1 MRGCSI
7 GGPLTHDAGSKR
19 PTIQQDTHRVDVI
32 REFGLLFLV
41 DGVANVRIGAM
52 YCDLS
57 GSGRQERLLGLTPEL
72 HVELHA
78 SRRGQ
83 LSSQY
88 NQWRCAYL
96 DPVVELDLST
106 RVHADMLQDLSRSIV
121 RLSGRLQR
129 LQNALLVDPPGSV
142 GRYVTARKR

>member
-1 MRGCSI
+1 MRV
-7 GGPLTHDAGSKR
+7 H
-19 PTIQQDTHRVDVI
+19 THRIDVI
-32 REFGLLFLV
+32 GELSTLILV
-41 DGVANVRIGAM
+41 DCVANVRIGAM
-52 YCDLS
+52 HCDLA
-57 GSGRQERLLGLTPEL
+57 GSGRQERLLGLTPKL

-78 SRRGQ
+78 SKRGQ

-96 DPVVELDLST
+96 NPVVELDLST
-106 RVHADMLQDLSRSIV
+106 RVHADVLQDLSRSIV
-121 RLSGRLQR
+121 RLSRRLQR